1 MCGGEGVED
10 GAINLDVH
18 TGQISECVGGEI
30 AECVGV
36 EIAECDG
43 VDLHGPPPEGILLVT
58 ELPDRTGTAHTAY
71 HYHY

>member
-30 AECVGV
+30 AECAGV
-36 EIAECDG
+36 EC
-43 VDLHGPPPEGILLVT
+43 
-58 ELPDRTGTAHTAY
+58 
-71 HYHY
+71 